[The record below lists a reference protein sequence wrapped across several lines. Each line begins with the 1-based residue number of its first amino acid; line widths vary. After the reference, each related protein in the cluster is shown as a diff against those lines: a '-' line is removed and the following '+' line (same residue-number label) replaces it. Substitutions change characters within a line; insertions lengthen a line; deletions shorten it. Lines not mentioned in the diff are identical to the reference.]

1 MLLAD
6 FKKLKIEAMKAH
18 DEDAVKALNV
28 VINKLMLAS
37 IDKRA
42 KGEEMTDADTV
53 TVLQKTEK
61 ELIEERAGYEKA
73 GRSDTV
79 ASLDRQIAA
88 VKKYM
93 PQMMSAEEIKEIILT
108 LSDRSVPAVMKHFKT
123 EYAGKCEMKT
133 VSEVLKSL

>member
-37 IDKRA
+37 IEKRA
-42 KGEEMTDADTV
+42 KGEEMNDTDTV
-53 TVLQKTEK
+53 AILQKTEK
-61 ELIEERAGYEKA
+61 ELLEERAGYEKA
-73 GRSDTV
+73 GRADTV
-79 ASLDRQIAA
+79 ASLDKQIAA

-93 PQMMSAEEIKEIILT
+93 PQMMSQEEIKEVILS

-123 EYAGKCEMKT
+123 NFAGKCEMKT